1 MRKFQKSQGLKPDG
15 IVGRSTLA
23 KLNGPGRNEIDALRI
38 NMERMRWL
46 PRDLG
51 KRHILVNQAAFR
63 LRLYDDSEIV
73 HTANVVIGKRSHST
87 PVFSEVMEHIVLN
100 PYWNVPRSIA
110 TREMLPQLTQ
120 DPAYLARQGY
130 EVFEMDGR
138 KARQID
144 SAGVDWWQVGQRTFN
159 YQIRQPP
166 GRSNALGRM
175 KFMFP
180 NRFNIYL
187 HDTPSK
193 SLFSRSSRAFSHGCV
208 RLQDP
213 QRLAE
218 ILLGWDKGW
227 TAHKI
232 SKMVN
237 SGRNQAIFLDKKIPI
252 YLTYFTAWVDDDGE
266 VAFLDDVYGRDP
278 ALMRA
283 FVEYRVAMK

>member
-1 MRKFQKSQGLKPDG
+1 
-15 IVGRSTLA
+15 
-23 KLNGPGRNEIDALRI
+23 
-38 NMERMRWL
+38 MERMRWL

-51 KRHILVNQAAFR
+51 KRHILVNQTAFR

-110 TREMLPQLTQ
+110 TKEMLPQLAQ

-138 KARQID
+138 KASRID
-144 SAGVDWWQVGQRTFN
+144 SAGVSWWQVGRQTFN

-166 GRSNALGRM
+166 GRSNALGRL

-208 RLQDP
+208 RLQNP

-227 TAHKI
+227 NAHKI
-232 SKMVN
+232 SRMVD

-252 YLTYFTAWVDDDGE
+252 YLTYLTAWVDDDGE
-266 VAFLDDVYGRDP
+266 VAYLDDVYGRDP